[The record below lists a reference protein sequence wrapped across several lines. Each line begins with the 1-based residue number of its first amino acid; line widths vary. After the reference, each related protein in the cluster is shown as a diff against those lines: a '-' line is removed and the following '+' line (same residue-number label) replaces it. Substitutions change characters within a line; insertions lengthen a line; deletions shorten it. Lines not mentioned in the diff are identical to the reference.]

1 MIRQT
6 PFHSRTSA
14 VNKTGLW
21 SHWAGY
27 LAADR
32 YQMSDKFEYFAV
44 RNSVGVF
51 DTSPLFKYRID
62 GDEAERYLAGILTR
76 DIRRCRPGQAQY
88 TVWCDD
94 DGWVIEDGVVLR
106 LAEGSFLLSSAR
118 PNLAYLEALTSG
130 LSVRVEDISDNMGVL
145 AVQGPHSRDVLTG
158 LIPEVATLEYF
169 GVIATEVDSIP
180 VIVSRTGYTGDLGYE
195 IWVADE
201 HAERLW
207 DRLFDVARPHGGI
220 PVGQDAILISRIEAG
235 LLLIDVDF
243 HSARFAWNDD
253 QRATLLELNMGWMLT
268 GVESD
273 DRAFVGRRAITREIK
288 EGTSRWRTAGVMVDW
303 ADWARVHGERGLI
316 TPKDHT
322 PNHGG
327 MMIYDHE
334 SEQVGYVS
342 SFVYSPIL
350 QRHIG
355 IARVHPG
362 YAKPGTNVGL
372 EVTIDHQYDVVAAEV
387 TKLPFYNPP
396 RKTG

>member
-51 DTSPLFKYRID
+51 DTSPLFKYRISGD
-62 GDEAERYLAGILTR
+62 GAERYLAGVLTR

-118 PNLAYLEALTSG
+118 PNLAYLAALTSG

-169 GVIATEVDSIP
+169 GVIATEVDAIP
-180 VIVSRTGYTGDLGYE
+180 
-195 IWVADE
+195 
-201 HAERLW
+201 
-207 DRLFDVARPHGGI
+207 
-220 PVGQDAILISRIEAG
+220 
-235 LLLIDVDF
+235 
-243 HSARFAWNDD
+243 
-253 QRATLLELNMGWMLT
+253 
-268 GVESD
+268 
-273 DRAFVGRRAITREIK
+273 
-288 EGTSRWRTAGVMVDW
+288 
-303 ADWARVHGERGLI
+303 
-316 TPKDHT
+316 
-322 PNHGG
+322 
-327 MMIYDHE
+327 
-334 SEQVGYVS
+334 
-342 SFVYSPIL
+342 
-350 QRHIG
+350 
-355 IARVHPG
+355 
-362 YAKPGTNVGL
+362 
-372 EVTIDHQYDVVAAEV
+372 
-387 TKLPFYNPP
+387 
-396 RKTG
+396 